1 MLYTLTLLLH
11 LLTAVLG
18 LGPIVALVVVTSAA
32 PVADKAT
39 ALHAALGRLTRVAT
53 WSTLVLLVTGIGMD
67 LETSR
72 AYDRTWWFRGSTLLV
87 LLLGYLLGRTQRT
100 LRQAQPGSLAT
111 VGTLARVMGAVVA
124 VLVAL
129 MVLKPG

>member
-18 LGPIVALVVVTSAA
+18 LGPIVALVVVTAAA
-32 PVADKAT
+32 PAADNAP
-39 ALHAALGRLTRVAT
+39 ALSTVLRRLTRVAT
-53 WSTLVLLVTGIGMD
+53 WSTLVLLVTGIAMD

-87 LLLGYLLGRTQRT
+87 LLLGYLLARTQRA

-111 VGTLARVMGAVVA
+111 VGTLARVMGALVA